1 MYKFEP
7 HLLVPCL
14 SQQNLLAYDDFQSAE
29 NKNENQIQS
38 EFINL
43 VSDSIQA

>member
-1 MYKFEP
+1 MKADNIQDQLVHEVWHLSMYKFEP

-29 NKNENQIQS
+29 N
-38 EFINL
+38 
-43 VSDSIQA
+43 